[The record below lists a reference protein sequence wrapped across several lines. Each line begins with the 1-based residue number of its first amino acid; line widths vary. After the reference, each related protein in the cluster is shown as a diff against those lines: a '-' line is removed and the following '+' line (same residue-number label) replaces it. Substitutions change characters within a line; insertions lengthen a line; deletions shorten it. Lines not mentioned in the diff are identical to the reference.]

1 MSRQRLTRLCVAL
14 GFALL
19 LRAGATGGLGLALRL
34 ALSRLAFLLLI
45 LDRAARQ
52 GRGRVLLAL
61 VEADLLLAAHT
72 RDRSPAG
79 AGPRWGGTTGGMQ
92 GADQ

>member
-1 MSRQRLTRLCVAL
+1 M
-14 GFALL
+14 LL
-19 LRAGATGGLGLALRL
+19 P
-34 ALSRLAFLLLI
+34 
-45 LDRAARQ
+45 
-52 GRGRVLLAL
+52 L

-79 AGPRWGGTTGGMQ
+79 AGPRWGRGGWGGGTTGGMQ